1 MEEGRG
7 LSATRVFFIGLA
19 VVVVGI
25 GLTVG
30 KNLFENV
37 NADEIMVIQA
47 PFTGEMTW
55 YTTPGIKWQGLGG
68 VTKYPRRSI
77 YEFQNQVRFN
87 DGGHATMHG
96 SIQYEM
102 PLDVD
107 NLTSIHVRFRSPEA
121 VQRQLIETVV
131 NKSVYMTG
139 PLMSSK
145 ESYAEKRNS
154 LIHFVEDQVENGVY
168 QTTQRDARIKDPITG
183 AEKTATVVEIVGG
196 KDGRPM
202 RQEEAVL
209 TSFGIKPFNFS
220 ITQLSYDDAVDQQ
233 IQQQQQLA
241 MDVQTAIA
249 ESKKAEQRAITV
261 AEQGKADAAKAKW
274 DQEVEK
280 AKAVT
285 LAQQEK
291 EVAELEAQKR
301 LAVATLDAEAAQQYK
316 SERLLRA
323 DADAEYKRRVMEADG
338 ALTQKL
344 DALVKINELYADAV
358 KNHPGPWVPNI
369 VMGGGD
375 GKGGQQGAMP
385 LIDLLT
391 ARTAQQLAVDLKVPV
406 ERNGRRAE

>member
-1 MEEGRG
+1 MEEGRTTM
-7 LSATRVFFIGLA
+7 SVTRVFFLGLA
-19 VVVVGI
+19 VVVVGVV
-25 GLTVG
+25 LMAG
-30 KNLFENV
+30 KNLLENV
-37 NADEIMVIQA
+37 NADEIMVIQS
-47 PFTGEMTW
+47 PISGEMSW
-55 YTTPGIKWQGLGG
+55 YTTPGIKWQGLGK
-68 VTKYPRRSI
+68 VTKYTRRSI

-102 PLDVD
+102 PLDVE
-107 NLTSIHVRFRSPEA
+107 NLTSIHVRFGSPEA
-121 VQRQLIETVV
+121 VQRQLVETVV
-131 NKSVYMTG
+131 NKSVYLTG

-145 ESYAEKRNS
+145 ESFAEKRNS
-154 LIHFVEDQVENGVY
+154 LIHYVEDQVENGVY

-196 KDGRPM
+196 KDGLPM

-274 DQEVEK
+274 EQEVEK

-301 LAVATLDAEAAQQYK
+301 LAVATLDAQAAGQYK

-344 DALVKINELYADAV
+344 EAMVKVNELYADAI
-358 KNHPGPWVPNI
+358 KNHPGPWVPSI

-375 GKGGQQGAMP
+375 AKSGGQQGAMP

-391 ARTAQQLAVDLKVPV
+391 ARTAQQLAVDLKVP
-406 ERNGRRAE
+406 ERGAR